1 MRNLISGRYLVL
13 IVSLAILVALL
24 LPGCSSKETQ
34 RAEEKV
40 AKEEVTQKAE
50 VVTSTSKGK
59 TKLQVSDEKIVLH
72 DASSGKK
79 LEITTSDKG
88 TKAVVSD
95 EEENVVLKT
104 EGDDEGTTTF
114 EVTTDEG
121 VTLKGRTSDNEDVK
135 LVGAPSKLDQI
146 LRPVLKKY
154 FKNVTLSS
162 YTTLG
167 APQQQIVSLEY
178 DLNSTMTDQ
187 VFYAII
193 NDLKKKGFK
202 ISFQSI
208 DEDGYTLV
216 LSSDEWQ
223 TVHLGISKGDTEL
236 NVQGISNPQTE

>member
-1 MRNLISGRYLVL
+1 MRNLISGRYLVI
-13 IVSLAILVALL
+13 IVSLVILVALL
-24 LPGCSSKETQ
+24 LPGCSSKGTQ

-40 AKEEVTQKAE
+40 AKEEVAQKTE
-50 VVTSTSKGK
+50 VVTSKGK

-79 LEITTSDKG
+79 LEITTSGKE

-121 VTLKGRTSDNEDVK
+121 VTLKGKTSDSDNEDVK
-135 LVGAPSKLDQI
+135 LVGTPSKLDQI

-193 NDLKKKGFK
+193 NDLKEKGFK
-202 ISFQSI
+202 IAFQSI
-208 DEDGYTLV
+208 DEDGYALV
-216 LSSDEWQ
+216 LKSDEWQ
-223 TVHLGISKGDTEL
+223 TIHLGISKGDTEL